1 MDEALLDDSPKTS
14 FREISREL
22 HIPKVDLNH
31 HKDTINFH
39 RHSDATLYDAEE
51 TNELPL
57 EPLKLNALR
66 YYGDESNK
74 ILPDGSGVYT
84 EGGLVYVSD
93 SNKHQ
98 GNGNLRRICFQ
109 FLSTIIINVFR
120 QLTAKWKLEIY
131 SPICLALLDMKD

>member
-1 MDEALLDDSPKTS
+1 MLDESPKTS

-31 HKDTINFH
+31 HNNNLH
-39 RHSDATLYDAEE
+39 RHSDPTLHDAEE

-57 EPLKLNALR
+57 EPLKVNAMR
-66 YYGDESNK
+66 YYEESNN
-74 ILPDGSGVYT
+74 ILPDESGVYT

-98 GNGNLRRICFQ
+98 AKGRCNE
-109 FLSTIIINVFR
+109 FLF
-120 QLTAKWKLEIY
+120 
-131 SPICLALLDMKD
+131 

>member
-1 MDEALLDDSPKTS
+1 MQNDDDFQDDPLLDESPKTS

-31 HKDTINFH
+31 QSNNVH
-39 RHSDATLYDAEE
+39 RHSDPTLHDAEE

-57 EPLKLNALR
+57 EPLKLK
-66 YYGDESNK
+66 YYEESNN
-74 ILPDGSGVYT
+74 ILPDESGVYT

-98 GNGNLRRICFQ
+98 AKGRCNTLPI
-109 FLSTIIINVFR
+109 LMLYVF
-120 QLTAKWKLEIY
+120 
-131 SPICLALLDMKD
+131 